1 MLLNGNAF
9 DKLLPPSER
18 RQAIYLSLFFYSFV
32 MNVDKDTEYV
42 TLRIMYRKTG
52 RDWKEITGSRA
63 STTGNTE
70 KRGISG

>member
-1 MLLNGNAF
+1 
-9 DKLLPPSER
+9 
-18 RQAIYLSLFFYSFV
+18 

-42 TLRIMYRKTG
+42 TLRIMYKKTG

-63 STTGNTE
+63 STIGNTE